1 VPTGALGPPTPDLAN
16 GETMFLIGGCSSCH
30 AVPKQEDSTRL
41 GSGLGLVSISPVTK
55 DGIGGWTEAQFITAM
70 TKGTRCQIPQQESF
84 RLAVIDG
91 FADCLPGLSSVTTVM
106 GGHLIL
112 AKAITKGSPP
122 ERPFTVS
129 TKRG

>member
-55 DGIGGWTEAQFITAM
+55 DGI
-70 TKGTRCQIPQQESF
+70 
-84 RLAVIDG
+84 AVG
-91 FADCLPGLSSVTTVM
+91 PWRNS
-106 GGHLIL
+106 
-112 AKAITKGSPP
+112 SPP
-122 ERPFTVS
+122 
-129 TKRG
+129 